1 MYGFS
6 SCSTVP
12 GLKEVGS
19 GGVFVLD
26 SETLA
31 FPEQTGASTGSSST
45 HQATA
50 SKRPALEG
58 ERVGVINHSMLFLQK
73 GV

>member
-19 GGVFVLD
+19 GGVFVLNSD
-26 SETLA
+26 TVPL
-31 FPEQTGASTGSSST
+31 PEQSAGAGSASFD
-45 HQATA
+45 QAMP
-50 SKRPALEG
+50 SKRPTLEG
-58 ERVGVINHSMLFLQK
+58 KSIDFGQGHYVSV
-73 GV
+73 